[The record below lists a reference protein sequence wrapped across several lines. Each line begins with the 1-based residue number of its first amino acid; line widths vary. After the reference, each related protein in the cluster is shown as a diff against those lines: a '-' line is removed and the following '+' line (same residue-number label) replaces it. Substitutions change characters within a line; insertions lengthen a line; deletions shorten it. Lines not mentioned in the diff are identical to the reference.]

1 MSANKQ
7 KQTLSLMSEDLE
19 TNINKHKF
27 MNKLQFVEQLAAK
40 LGITHSEAERFL
52 NAGIALVYEQL
63 GSGEKVNISG
73 FGQFSVSHRA
83 SRIGVNPR
91 KPTEKITIPE
101 LNTPKFKAGEAFKE
115 AVKLR

>member
-1 MSANKQ
+1 
-7 KQTLSLMSEDLE
+7 
-19 TNINKHKF
+19 
-27 MNKLQFVEQLAAK
+27 MNKLQLTEQLAAK

-52 NAGIALVYEQL
+52 NTMVGMIYETL
-63 GSGEKVNISG
+63 RGGDKVNISG

-91 KPTEKITIPE
+91 NPSQKITIPE

-115 AVKLR
+115 AIKLRPQ